1 MLDPDYDNDDNQ
13 YIKLKMRM
21 TTKFDGEEAWKKE
34 YIHIVKCDNL
44 SPRPQGRQ
52 QP

>member
-1 MLDPDYDNDDNQ
+1 MLDPNYDNDDNQ

-34 YIHIVKCDNL
+34 YIPIVKCDNSL
-44 SPRPQGRQ
+44 VSEDLK
-52 QP
+52 